1 MEEAIGRI
9 SDRVMILERA
19 ERHRMNAHS
28 AVVTTKGAERII
40 QETLGAETAV
50 RVGVTELALNG
61 AGAGIK
67 TAFQRIKR
75 LEETV
80 FADKKSGYVEKPE
93 DPA

>member
-28 AVVTTKGAERII
+28 AVVTTKGAEKII
-40 QETLGAETAV
+40 KETLGAEIAE

-61 AGAGIK
+61 AGAGLK
-67 TAFQRIKR
+67 VAFLRIKR
-75 LEETV
+75 LEEAV
-80 FADKKSGYVEKPE
+80 FAGKKPGYVEKPE
-93 DPA
+93 DDF